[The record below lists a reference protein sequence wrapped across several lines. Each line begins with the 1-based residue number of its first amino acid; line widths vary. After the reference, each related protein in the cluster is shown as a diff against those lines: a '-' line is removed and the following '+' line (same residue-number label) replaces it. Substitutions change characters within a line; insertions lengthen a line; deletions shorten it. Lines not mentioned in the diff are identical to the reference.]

1 MLRNTWFHFI
11 SPCFSFNLILFN
23 LSVGQ
28 ASKNTRDV
36 LIRIITSMFFLMA
49 DLIYANAYV
58 DFQYDGRLEVDDAD
72 YVKRRISIIQA
83 HSKQT

>member
-1 MLRNTWFHFI
+1 MKITFTEEELTNIRTLY
-11 SPCFSFNLILFN
+11 NLMRESN
-23 LSVGQ
+23 
-28 ASKNTRDV
+28 AV
-36 LIRIITSMFFLMA
+36 LIETNEEMA

-72 YVKRRISIIQA
+72 YIKRRISIIQA